1 LTGERFRT
9 VMAPKVAGAWNLHKL
24 TADRPLDFFVLFSSL
39 ASLLGSPGQ
48 ANYAAGNAFLDG
60 LAQHRRACG
69 MPGVSINWGPWAEV
83 GQAAAEARRG
93 ERLAMRGVAG
103 IKPQLGLQILGMLLQ
118 SGLGQVGVMGFN
130 LRQWREFYPAAADAP
145 LLAELREEQRGR
157 DETRPPG
164 QMRQALTAAKPED
177 RRALLLGHLQ
187 QQIGQVLRMGA
198 SEIEPTVSLG
208 SLGLDSLMGLEI
220 RNRLEASLGLTLP
233 ATMAWTYPTL
243 AALTSHLTDKLGLP
257 LEEAP
262 ASAQTGDD
270 ELAQAA
276 GRIAHLSDQEME
288 ALLMKKLERKTATQ
302 LP

>member
-1 LTGERFRT
+1 
-9 VMAPKVAGAWNLHKL
+9 
-24 TADRPLDFFVLFSSL
+24 
-39 ASLLGSPGQ
+39 
-48 ANYAAGNAFLDG
+48 
-60 LAQHRRACG
+60 
-69 MPGVSINWGPWAEV
+69 
-83 GQAAAEARRG
+83 
-93 ERLAMRGVAG
+93 
-103 IKPQLGLQILGMLLQ
+103 MLLQ
-118 SGLGQVGVMGFN
+118 SELGHVGVMGFN
-130 LRQWREFYPAAADAP
+130 LRQWREFYPAAAHAP

-157 DETRPPG
+157 DETRPQG
-164 QMRQALTAAKPED
+164 HMRQALTAAKPED

-198 SEIEPTVSLG
+198 SQIEPTVSLG

-243 AALTSHLTDKLGLP
+243 AALTTHLAEKMVLP

-262 ASAQTGDD
+262 ASAQTGND

-276 GRIAHLSDQEME
+276 GRIAHLSDDEME
-288 ALLMKKLERKTATQ
+288 ALLMKKLERNTAPQ